1 MRFLKLALICLAI
14 GLTGCASGVKY
25 KDMASSIAPLQPDQG
40 RIYFFRSN
48 SMVGAAIQPNV
59 MLDSKA
65 VGESKPGGF
74 FYIDTNPGGHLVS
87 TTTEVKNE
95 LTLVLDP
102 GETKYVKTSTS
113 LGLFVGH
120 VTPELISPEEAKPAL
135 QDLSYTG
142 DVAHPGQ
149 LANSSK
155 PETGVA
161 IPQATAAASDV
172 KQAPMP
178 APVAHENVA
187 AATQVPQA
195 QSVQT
200 FAVASTTQT
209 APQSAPQETAVAIAP
224 VRRGASNATVIDAQ
238 NVEFKLGESSVT
250 VERMAKQTGCESK
263 LGAGLISNT
272 GPVEMYRMS
281 CKDGSAYLAKC
292 ELRQCSQM
300 QE

>member
-1 MRFLKLALICLAI
+1 
-14 GLTGCASGVKY
+14 
-25 KDMASSIAPLQPDQG
+25 
-40 RIYFFRSN
+40 
-48 SMVGAAIQPNV
+48 

-95 LTLVLDP
+95 LTLMLDP

-120 VTPELISPEEAKPAL
+120 VSPELVSPEEAKPAL

-142 DVAHPGQ
+142 DVVHAGQ
-149 LANSSK
+149 LANNIK

-161 IPQATAAASDV
+161 IPQTTAAASDV
-172 KQAPMP
+172 KKAAVPT
-178 APVAHENVA
+178 PVAHENVA
-187 AATQVPQA
+187 TVTQVPQA

-209 APQSAPQETAVAIAP
+209 TQQSAPQEPAVAIAP
-224 VRRGASNATVIDAQ
+224 VRRGTSNAIVIDAQ
-238 NVEFKLGESSVT
+238 KAEFKLGISSST

-281 CKDGSAYLAKC
+281 CQDGSTYLAKC
-292 ELRQCSQM
+292 ELRQCSPM